1 MTFAQGPTDDR
12 RQRDGVERLAPEGS
26 HVSICGKDVAVS
38 LCHEVQ
44 EYMPRSVENLQS
56 LSSDFIER
64 MAEGAISFSPQV
76 LRQALQD
83 VFSASLV
90 LDRVTASQEALYE
103 IYAAIETSA
112 SLALPE
118 FSRGG
123 KPVDEL
129 AIGYLLAALVV
140 DSMDPQEGEGR
151 RARDAFKGHVISH
164 VKGQAFEGAV
174 PDGFEEMV
182 RGKLL
187 DCALSN
193 RALAPSISRLLGDW
207 EMLAISGPE
216 ATLNLTDEYFSFGGG
231 AALFA
236 DHRLMEE
243 ALEEEGRALVPKAVE
258 ILSSKGNRYNWEDSL
273 SAMEDKIRG
282 HRRVQIALTFNEQ
295 RIDSYSF
302 SQYVQALVTSLSDQG
317 FSRFVFEEGRLVPS
331 SMIRSLQVN
340 GDERGLQTIAN
351 LAADYLNLPLNAG
364 ISTLRSYL
372 GINEMSLDKHAAS
385 WVTFVEQLRERVRE
399 RQVTV
404 LTIEQ
409 DEERKSTEG
418 GVARFEGSLLS
429 KVEGAPFIKISVL
442 RPSPDTVAFNRIMH
456 QAVFD
461 AGRRDGFGELMSAG
475 VDQLHIHEVYKLTEI
490 SSVLRPEA
498 DSEHYRLVS
507 CADIDLW
514 VFVAVDGDA
523 PEGIEEIVDIDADM
537 PVPALR

>member
-12 RQRDGVERLAPEGS
+12 HQRDGVERRAPEGS

-44 EYMPRSVENLQS
+44 EYIPRSVENLQS

-103 IYAAIETSA
+103 IYAAMETSA

-258 ILSSKGNRYNWEDSL
+258 ILSSKENRYNWEDSL

-282 HRRVQIALTFNEQ
+282 HRRVQIALTFNEG
-295 RIDSYSF
+295 RIDSFSF
-302 SQYVQALVTSLSDQG
+302 SEYVYAVVKSLSEHG
-317 FSRFVFEEGRLVPS
+317 YSRFVFEEERLVPT
-331 SMIRSLQVN
+331 SMIQSLQLH
-340 GDERGLQTIAN
+340 GDDRGLQTIAN
-351 LAADYLNLPLNAG
+351 LTADFLNLPLNAG
-364 ISTLRSYL
+364 ISSFRSYL
-372 GINEMSLDKHAAS
+372 RVDDISLDKHAAS
-385 WVTFVEQLRERVRE
+385 WIAFIDGLREKVRE
-399 RQVTV
+399 QQVTV
-404 LTIEQ
+404 RTMQQYEEQ
-409 DEERKSTEG
+409 KGDG
-418 GVARFEGSLLS
+418 VGVARFEGSLLS
-429 KVEGAPFIKISVL
+429 KCEGAPLIKISVL
-442 RPSPDTVAFNRIMH
+442 RPSRSVTALNSILH
-456 QAVFD
+456 QAVSD
-461 AGRRDGFGELMSAG
+461 AGRRDGFGDLMSAA
-475 VDQLHIHEVYKLTEI
+475 VDQRHIHEVYKLTDVA
-490 SSVLRPEA
+490 SVLRDGA
-498 DSEHYRLVS
+498 DWEHCRLAS
-507 CADIDLW
+507 CSDIALW
-514 VFVAVDGDA
+514 IFVAVDGDA
-523 PEGIEEIVDIDADM
+523 PEGIEEIVDIDADV
-537 PVPALR
+537 PVPSLR